1 MGNKPEADKPKP
13 VKTAE
18 ELPRLLN
25 CPKCRLPLALYIEIC
40 PSCGVRIADLP
51 SVDRPASK

>member
-1 MGNKPEADKPKP
+1 MANQPKAGKPET
-13 VKTAE
+13 VKQAE

-25 CPKCRLPLALYIEIC
+25 CPKCRLPLALYIEVC

-51 SVDRPASK
+51 SVDRPK